1 MKEKIDSVNRAFIQC
16 FSERGYKRERSVDI
30 SSGID
35 DSVTYIGSG
44 ISVLKPILLNGEI
57 NEKGNFIK
65 QKAIRTQSF
74 KNINDPNI
82 ITEFTSFFDAL
93 CVLSNYEQLEDLV
106 KDSFSFF
113 QDYLHIKPEE
123 IMLRINSED
132 TDLIEATEKLDSR
145 VKKEFDTRPTSYYK
159 HKYGLDKQGIF
170 GRNMNFAFLD
180 KRKGKYLDV
189 GNIIVLESCDKKY
202 GAELAL
208 GVQPAVMRMYGIPT
222 SLQASY
228 IADVINLD
236 SPEKFKYAECLVVVA
251 NLNKEKI
258 IEKTKKRYPI
268 YQYKRYLRALKEW
281 QEKLG
286 ISKVELMTQL
296 ENYIRMEYNPEFE
309 FSTPTTQ
316 LKTKE
321 KIETDIERD
330 DY

>member
-1 MKEKIDSVNRAFIQC
+1 MKEKIDAVNRAFIQC
-16 FSERGYKRERSVDI
+16 FSEIGYKRERSVDI

-44 ISVLKPILLNGEI
+44 ISVLKPILLNGQI
-57 NEKGNFIK
+57 DSKGNFIK

-74 KNINDPNI
+74 KNINDPNT

-106 KDSFSFF
+106 RDSFSFF
-113 QDYLHIKPEE
+113 QDYLHVKPEE

-132 TDLIEATEKLDSR
+132 EDLIRTTEGLDPR
-145 VKKEFDTRPTSYYK
+145 VKKEFDTRPTVYYK

-180 KRKGKYLDV
+180 KKSGEYLDV
-189 GNIIVLESCDKKY
+189 GNIIALESSDKKY

-228 IADVINLD
+228 IADVVELD
-236 SPEKFKYAECLVVVA
+236 SPEKFKYAESLVVVA
-251 NLNKEKI
+251 NLNKERI
-258 IEKTKKRYPI
+258 MENTKKRYPI
-268 YQYKRYLRALKEW
+268 YQYKRYLKALKDW

-296 ENYIRMEYNPEFE
+296 ESYVSMEYNPEFE
-309 FSTPTTQ
+309 FSVPTQ
-316 LKTKE
+316 TKPEE
-321 KIETDIERD
+321 KIKTGEERD
-330 DY
+330 D

>member
-1 MKEKIDSVNRAFIQC
+1 MKKKIDAVNRAFIQC
-16 FSERGYKRERSVDI
+16 FSEKGYKREKSVDI

-44 ISVLKPILLNGEI
+44 ISVLKPMLLNGQI

-74 KNINDPNI
+74 KNINDPNT

-93 CVLSNYEQLEDLV
+93 CVLTNYGQLEDLV

-113 QDYLHIKPEE
+113 QDYLHLKPEE

-132 TDLIEATEKLDSR
+132 KDLIRATERLDPR
-145 VKKEFDTRPTSYYK
+145 VKKEFDTKPTSYYK
-159 HKYGLDKQGIF
+159 HKYGLDEQGIF
-170 GRNMNFAFLD
+170 GRNMNFAFKD
-180 KRKGKYLDV
+180 KKSGKYLDV
-189 GNIIVLESCDKKY
+189 GNIIAIESCNKKY

-228 IADVINLD
+228 IADVVDLD
-236 SPEKFKYAECLVVVA
+236 SPEKFKYAESLVVVA
-251 NLNKEKI
+251 NLNKEEIMKRA
-258 IEKTKKRYPI
+258 KKRYPV
-268 YQYKRYLRALKEW
+268 YQYKRYLKALKNW

-296 ENYIRMEYNPEFE
+296 ESYVMMEYNPEFE
-309 FSTPTTQ
+309 FCEPTQ
-316 LKTKE
+316 IQPEE
-321 KIETDIERD
+321 KIKKGVERD
-330 DY
+330 D

>member
-1 MKEKIDSVNRAFIQC
+1 MKEKIDAVNRAFIQC

-44 ISVLKPILLNGEI
+44 ISVLKPILLNGQI
-57 NEKGNFIK
+57 HSKGNFIK

-74 KNINDPNI
+74 KNINDPNT

-93 CVLSNYEQLEDLV
+93 CVLSKYEQLGDLV

-113 QDYLHIKPEE
+113 QDYLHVKPEE
-123 IMLRINSED
+123 IMLRINSADE
-132 TDLIEATEKLDSR
+132 DLIRTTDGLDSR
-145 VKKEFDTRPTSYYK
+145 VKKEFDTRPTVYYK

-180 KRKGKYLDV
+180 KKSGKYLDV
-189 GNIIVLESCDKKY
+189 GNIIALESREKKY

-228 IADVINLD
+228 IADVVDLN
-236 SPEKFKYAECLVVVA
+236 SPEKLKYAESLVVVA
-251 NLNKEKI
+251 NLNKERI
-258 IEKTKKRYPI
+258 MEKTKKRYPI
-268 YQYKRYLRALKEW
+268 YQYKRYLKALKDW

-296 ENYIRMEYNPEFE
+296 ESYVKLEYNPEFE
-309 FSTPTTQ
+309 FSVPIQTQ
-316 LKTKE
+316 TEE
-321 KIETDIERD
+321 KIKITGERGD
-330 DY
+330 